1 LGHQLVRHRRAGCR
15 FGTGFVQRADPPRGL
30 HGKFRA
36 IGAASAF
43 NDLKGTLALRNAR
56 DQQAGFVP
64 TLGENEITATL
75 AFAYQLPSTS
85 YEIHAVQSPQ
95 EVPGWT
101 PPQP

>member
-1 LGHQLVRHRRAGCR
+1 
-15 FGTGFVQRADPPRGL
+15 
-30 HGKFRA
+30 
-36 IGAASAF
+36 
-43 NDLKGTLALRNAR
+43 
-56 DQQAGFVP
+56 VP
-64 TLGENEITATL
+64 TVGENEITATL